1 MEQRILSR
9 RRFLMLTTATSACT
23 LLAACM
29 PSPAQ
34 QGSEGEGQSA
44 DEVVT
49 LEFWV
54 NQPYAR
60 SEGLWDTFMAEF
72 EEQNPNIKIST
83 LIIPHNDYEPK
94 VMTGL
99 AGGTVGDLLDVHPMH
114 NATMAM
120 RGALLPLDDLMP
132 TLGVTPDEMTKAWDY
147 NYWRG
152 KRWAIPR
159 SDNPTIMLYNKR
171 MVEEAGMPDPAQLWA
186 EGKWDIEAFDATM
199 EAVSTGEGESKV
211 YGCTVAG
218 GGSIRTQCMW
228 IWGNDSD
235 VWNEDETETLLN
247 TPKSV
252 EAWDYMTG
260 TVTKGWAPTP
270 AASNIPGGEIAM
282 MGQRRLCMD
291 WPGAQFVLGGQ
302 AQYIP
307 EDVMAEMH
315 LVPLNTLWNGKREVR
330 NATNSHGIYK
340 ESKSIDAAWKMCQY
354 FVSDEAQFKLL
365 QARWTSPMI
374 KRHAESPAWL
384 DSLDP
389 NFESAEMWADSFNNI
404 RAFAHVPRVQEI
416 DNLLQAAKDK
426 IIVGE
431 ATAQVSMDE
440 VTPKINAIL
449 AEVTEELQ
457 ASGI

>member
-1 MEQRILSR
+1 MEKRTVSR
-9 RRFLMLTTATSACT
+9 RRFLVLTSATSAYA
-23 LLAACM
+23 LLAACA
-29 PSPAQ
+29 PAASPQ
-34 QGSEGEGQSA
+34 QSGAEGQAAQES
-44 DEVVT
+44 VT

-72 EEQNPNIKIST
+72 EEQNSNLQVNT

-94 VMTGL
+94 VLTGL

-120 RGALLPLDDLMP
+120 RGALMPLDDLMS
-132 TLGVTPDEMTKAWDY
+132 TLGVTTDEMTKAWEY
-147 NYWRG
+147 NVWRG

-159 SDNPTIMLYNKR
+159 SDNPTIMLYNRR
-171 MVEEAGMPDPAQLWA
+171 MVEDAGMPDPADLWA
-186 EGKWDIEAFDATM
+186 EGKWDIDAFNATM
-199 EAVSTGEGESKV
+199 EAVSTGEGESRV
-211 YGCTVAG
+211 YGCTEIG
-218 GGSIRTQCMW
+218 GNSIRSQCMW
-228 IWGNDSD
+228 IWGNDAT
-235 VWNEDETETLLN
+235 VWNEEETETLLN
-247 TPKSV
+247 APKSV
-252 EAWDYMTG
+252 EAWEYMTG
-260 TVTKGWAPTP
+260 AVIKGWAPTP
-270 AASNIPGGEIAM
+270 AASNIPGGNVAM

-307 EDVMAEMH
+307 EDVMSEMH

-340 ESKSIDAAWKMCQY
+340 GSEHIDEAWKMCQY

-365 QARWTSPMI
+365 QARWTSPLI
-374 KRHAESPAWL
+374 ARHAESVAWL

-389 NFESAEMWADSFNNI
+389 DFESAEMWAESFNNI
-404 RAFAHVPRVQEI
+404 RAFAHLPRVQEI
-416 DNLLQAAKDK
+416 DNLIQSTKER
-426 IIVGE
+426 IILGE
-431 ATAQVSMDE
+431 ATAQVALDDL
-440 VTPKINAIL
+440 TPKINTIL

-457 ASGI
+457 ASGL